1 MTVDVTLSQAITI
14 LQEEGYELLPYQVHY
29 LVNTG
34 KITRPAKD
42 GAGTYRFTI
51 KILEDLMKNEYC
63 VGDIQKCLSVSQP
76 NASQH
81 LKILRE
87 AGIIESRREKNRI
100 CYRIAD
106 DRIIKILE
114 TFEIGE

>member
-1 MTVDVTLSQAITI
+1 MAMLEKHHKQLASKFKVLGHPV
-14 LQEEGYELLPYQVHY
+14 
-29 LVNTG
+29 
-34 KITRPAKD
+34 R
-42 GAGTYRFTI
+42 I
-51 KILEDLMKNEYC
+51 KILEDLMKKECC

-87 AGIIESRREKNRI
+87 ASIIESRREKNRI

-106 DRIIKILE
+106 ESFIKALKYLAE
-114 TFEIGE
+114 REV

>member
-1 MTVDVTLSQAITI
+1 MIEKHHMRLARKFKVL
-14 LQEEGYELLPYQVHY
+14 GH
-29 LVNTG
+29 
-34 KITRPAKD
+34 PA
-42 GAGTYRFTI
+42 RI
-51 KILEDLMKNEYC
+51 KLLEDLTKKECC

-87 AGIIESRREKNRI
+87 AGFIESRREKNKI

-106 DRIIKILE
+106 RGVAKALKYFSERED
-114 TFEIGE
+114 

>member
-1 MTVDVTLSQAITI
+1 MAMIKKHHRHLASKFKVLGHPV
-14 LQEEGYELLPYQVHY
+14 
-29 LVNTG
+29 
-34 KITRPAKD
+34 R
-42 GAGTYRFTI
+42 I
-51 KILEDLMKNEYC
+51 KILEDLMKKECC

-100 CYRIAD
+100 CYKIAD
-106 DRIIKILE
+106 ESVVKALKYLAERE
-114 TFEIGE
+114 V